1 MRITEII
8 NMPAVLLKLNWYN
21 RKYQSQETNT
31 KINMNLKT
39 KINQSNHY
47 NLILAVVLWINFQL
61 DVILGKIIVRKINRN
76 MREIVNKFR
85 I

>member
-21 RKYQSQETNT
+21 RKYHSQETNT